1 MVKVIQDQKSDVCFK
16 TGRYLKKETSWL
28 ARLVVFFVSVYTQLV
43 VKFCYLSGHVKA
55 MDLL

>member
-1 MVKVIQDQKSDVCFK
+1 MVKVIKEQQSDVCFK

-28 ARLVVFFVSVYTQLV
+28 ACLVVFFVSVYTQLV

>member
-43 VKFCYLSGHVKA
+43 VKYCYLRGHVKA
-55 MDLL
+55 IDLL